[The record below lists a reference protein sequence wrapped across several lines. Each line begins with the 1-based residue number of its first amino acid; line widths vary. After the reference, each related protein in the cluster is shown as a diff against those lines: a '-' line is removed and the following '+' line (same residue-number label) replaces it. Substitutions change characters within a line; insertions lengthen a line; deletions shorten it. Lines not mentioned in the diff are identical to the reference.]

1 MKKIRTTTN
10 FSFMNETPEAHSGV
24 SFFLVKND
32 SISCLFVQKLKI
44 KKVYY
49 YKEDYQ

>member
-24 SFFLVKND
+24 SFFWLKMTAYPA
-32 SISCLFVQKLKI
+32 CLFKN
-44 KKVYY
+44 
-49 YKEDYQ
+49 